1 MGCPGLTMVGHNA
14 FACRSH
20 FVEAS
25 FHLRAAMHAV
35 KSKAGHASKAAAM
48 AANRHGAS
56 QPVRMLSTCK
66 AAATGG
72 RVVFQPAAKS
82 APQRCPAGGAPG
94 HAHGA
99 PPPVAQPTM
108 LESEHVID
116 DNIFFCVY
124 MNLISFNF
132 GLLQSMITSARAWS
146 TKHAQNLCR
155 LLQKFG
161 EGAAGDII
169 FGCELGGYGQGFAAS
184 RVKFGDVVGE
194 ALQNA
199 KTVSEGAYGVIYKH
213 IAVLQDSGVF
223 TPPSSIGVVMH

>member
-14 FACRSH
+14 LACRSH

-56 QPVRMLSTCK
+56 QPVLMLSTCK
-66 AAATGG
+66 ARATGG

-82 APQRCPAGGAPG
+82 APRCFPAGGAPG

-108 LESEHVID
+108 LESEHVTDEATYFRADMKI
-116 DNIFFCVY
+116 
-124 MNLISFNF
+124 ISFNF
-132 GLLQSMITSARAWS
+132 GVHQDMMTSPKAWNR
-146 TKHAQNLCR
+146 HAQ
-155 LLQKFG
+155 
-161 EGAAGDII
+161 A
-169 FGCELGGYGQGFAAS
+169 
-184 RVKFGDVVGE
+184 
-194 ALQNA
+194 
-199 KTVSEGAYGVIYKH
+199 
-213 IAVLQDSGVF
+213 
-223 TPPSSIGVVMH
+223 